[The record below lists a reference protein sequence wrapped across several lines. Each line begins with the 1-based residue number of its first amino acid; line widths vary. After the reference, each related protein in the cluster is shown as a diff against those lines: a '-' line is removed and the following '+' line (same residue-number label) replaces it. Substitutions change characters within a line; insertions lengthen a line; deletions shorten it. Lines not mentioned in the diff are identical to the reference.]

1 MSELV
6 YWVWFS
12 SLRGLRTV
20 LLRELL
26 SRLGGPKA
34 VFMAERSALAECG
47 TTDAELDRLLSSREL
62 RSAER
67 TIARCEE
74 LGISILTIQDAAYP
88 ARLRGIPDPPCVL
101 YIRGRLPD
109 VDSEAAIAVVG
120 TRRSTPYG
128 DKMARQLGY
137 GIARGGGLVISGLA
151 EGIDSCAAQGAL
163 MAGGRV
169 IGVLGTAIN
178 EVFPRFN
185 GPLFDDVAATGALVS
200 EYPPD
205 AEGSR
210 RYFPAR
216 NRIMAGMSVGVTVVE
231 APFRSGALITA
242 SRAADYGRDVFAV
255 PGNADAPNSRGTNAL
270 IRDGARLVENAGHIL
285 EEYENRFRDKLKP
298 DAKLAV
304 PEEMAVPK
312 TLHSEK
318 SNGPAKTKRHIE
330 PAARENGEGFFK
342 LRVPV
347 RRKKAEDAPPQLG
360 EQLEGLSENQLKIV
374 SVMSKPSM
382 HIDDIIDLSQL
393 SASSVLSELTLL
405 QIKGFVAQEGGKRFT
420 LKITKRG

>member
-6 YWVWFS
+6 YWIWFS
-12 SLRGLRTV
+12 SLRGLRPV
-20 LLRELL
+20 LQRELL
-26 SRLGGPKA
+26 RRFGDPKA
-34 VFMAERSALAECG
+34 VFLAESGALSECG
-47 TTDAELDRLLSSREL
+47 ASAEELDRLLEQREL
-62 RSAER
+62 KTAGQIIS
-67 TIARCEE
+67 RCEE
-74 LGISILTIQDAAYP
+74 LGVNILTMQDAAYP
-88 ARLRGIPDPPCVL
+88 VRLREIPDPPFVL

-128 DKMARQLGY
+128 DKMARKLGF
-137 GIARGGGLVISGLA
+137 GITKGGGLVISGLA
-151 EGIDSCAAQGAL
+151 EGVDSCAAQGAL

-185 GPLFDDVAATGALVS
+185 APLFDDVAATGALVS

-205 AEGSR
+205 AEGHR

-216 NRIMAGMSVGVTVVE
+216 NRIMAGMSVGVAVVE
-231 APFRSGALITA
+231 APARSGALITA

-270 IRDGARLVENAGHIL
+270 IRDGARLVENAGQIL

-298 DAKLAV
+298 DGELEVPRELA
-304 PEEMAVPK
+304 EPK
-312 TLHSEK
+312 APHSEK
-318 SNGPAKTKRHIE
+318 RAQPKKD
-330 PAARENGEGFFK
+330 ARENGEGFFK

-347 RRKKAEDAPPQLG
+347 RGKTPDGDSGAPKLSQ
-360 EQLEGLSENQLKIV
+360 QLEGLGESQLKIV
-374 SVMSKPSM
+374 SVMTGPSM

-393 SASSVLSELTLL
+393 PSSVVMSEITLL
-405 QIKGFVAQEGGKRFT
+405 EIKGFVVQEDGKRFT
-420 LKITKRG
+420 LKIGKQ

>member
-1 MSELV
+1 MSELI

-12 SLRGLRTV
+12 SLRGLRPA

-26 SRLGGPKA
+26 RRLGSPKA
-34 VFMAERSALAECG
+34 VFLAERQALAECG
-47 TTDAELDRLLSSREL
+47 ASGAELDRLLEQRGL
-62 RSAER
+62 KSAEQ
-67 TIARCEE
+67 IISRCGE
-74 LGISILTIQDAAYP
+74 LGVNILTMQDAAYP
-88 ARLRGIPDPPCVL
+88 ARLRGIPDPPCAL
-101 YIRGRLPD
+101 YIKGRLPD

-128 DKMARQLGY
+128 DKMARELGY
-137 GIARGGGLVISGLA
+137 GITTGGGLVISGLA
-151 EGIDSCAAQGAL
+151 EGVDSCAAHGAL

-185 GPLFDDVAATGALVS
+185 GPLFDDVAAAGALVS

-205 AEGSR
+205 AEGHR

-216 NRIMAGMSVGVTVVE
+216 NRIMAALSVGVAVVE
-231 APFRSGALITA
+231 APARSGALITA

-270 IRDGARLVENAGHIL
+270 IRDGARLIENAAQIL
-285 EEYENRFRDKLKP
+285 EEYESRFRDKLRHSARLGIP
-298 DAKLAV
+298 RELAV
-304 PEEMAVPK
+304 PEAP
-312 TLHSEK
+312 HGEK
-318 SNGPAKTKRHIE
+318 GGKPEKAGHGNGPAG
-330 PAARENGEGFFK
+330 REDGHGFFK
-342 LRVPV
+342 LRVPT
-347 RRKKAEDAPPQLG
+347 RRKKAQAGPAKLDGQLS
-360 EQLEGLSENQLKIV
+360 GLSADQLKIV
-374 SVMSKPSM
+374 SVMTKPSM

-393 SASSVLSELTLL
+393 SASAVLSELTLL

>member
-1 MSELV
+1 MSELI

-12 SLRGLRTV
+12 SLRGLRV
-20 LLRELL
+20 VFLRELM
-26 SRLGGPKA
+26 RRFGDPKA
-34 VFMAERSALAECG
+34 VFLAEQRALTECG
-47 TTDAELDRLLSSREL
+47 ASAEELDRLLEQREL
-62 RSAER
+62 KTAGQIIS
-67 TIARCEE
+67 RCEE
-74 LGISILTIQDAAYP
+74 LGVSILTLQDAAYP
-88 ARLRGIPDPPCVL
+88 SRLRGIPDPPCVL

-128 DKMARQLGY
+128 DKMARELGY
-137 GIARGGGLVISGLA
+137 GLTKGGGLVISGLA
-151 EGIDSCAAQGAL
+151 EGVDSCAAQGAL

-178 EVFPRFN
+178 EIYPRFN
-185 GPLFDDVAATGALVS
+185 APLFDDVAATGALVS

-205 AEGSR
+205 TEGSR
-210 RYFPAR
+210 KFFPAR
-216 NRIMAGMSVGVTVVE
+216 NRIMAGLSVGVAVVE
-231 APFRSGALITA
+231 APARSGALITA

-270 IRDGARLVENAGHIL
+270 IRDGAHLIENASQIL

-298 DAKLAV
+298 DAELRV
-304 PEEMAVPK
+304 PKEMAEPK
-312 TLHSEK
+312 SPHSEK
-318 SNGPAKTKRHIE
+318 RPVQQKSG
-330 PAARENGEGFFK
+330 REDGTGFFK

-347 RRKKAEDAPPQLG
+347 RHGKADGAGTPPKLS
-360 EQLEGLSENQLKIV
+360 EQLEGLSEQQLKIV
-374 SVMSKPSM
+374 SVMTKPSM

-393 SASSVLSELTLL
+393 PASVVLSELTLL
-405 QIKGFVAQEGGKRFT
+405 QIKGFVAQAGGKRFT

>member
-6 YWVWFS
+6 YWIWFS

-20 LLRELL
+20 LLREFL
-26 SRLGGPKA
+26 RRFGDPKA
-34 VFMAERSALAECG
+34 VFLAEERALSECG
-47 TTDAELDRLLSSREL
+47 ASAEELDRLLEQREL
-62 RSAER
+62 KTAGQIIS
-67 TIARCEE
+67 RCGE
-74 LGISILTIQDAAYP
+74 LGIGLLTMQDAAYP

-101 YIRGRLPD
+101 YVRGRLPD

-128 DKMARQLGY
+128 DKMARELGY
-137 GIARGGGLVISGLA
+137 GITKGGGLVISGLA
-151 EGIDSCAAQGAL
+151 EGVDSCAAQGAL

-169 IGVLGTAIN
+169 VGVLGTAIN

-185 GPLFDDVAATGALVS
+185 AALFDDVAAVGALVS

-205 AEGSR
+205 AEGHR
-210 RYFPAR
+210 RFFPAR
-216 NRIMAGMSVGVTVVE
+216 NRIMAALSVGIVVVE
-231 APFRSGALITA
+231 APARSGALITA

-255 PGNADAPNSRGTNAL
+255 PGNADAPNSRGTNSL
-270 IRDGARLVENAGHIL
+270 IRDGARLVENAGQIL

-298 DAKLAV
+298 DGRLEVPRELA
-304 PEEMAVPK
+304 EPK
-312 TLHSEK
+312 APHSEK
-318 SNGPAKTKRHIE
+318 PVRPKK
-330 PAARENGEGFFK
+330 AAREDGEGFFK

-347 RRKKAEDAPPQLG
+347 RGKTAGGVSGAPKLSR
-360 EQLEGLSENQLKIV
+360 QLEGLNEDQLKIV
-374 SVMSKPSM
+374 SVMTKPSM

-393 SASSVLSELTLL
+393 PAAVVLSEMTLL

-420 LKITKRG
+420 LNITKRG

>member
-6 YWVWFS
+6 YWIWFS
-12 SLRGLRTV
+12 SLRGLRAV

-26 SRLGGPKA
+26 RRFGDPKA
-34 VFMAERSALAECG
+34 VFLAEGRAVSECG
-47 TTDAELDRLLSSREL
+47 ASAEELERLLEQREL
-62 RSAER
+62 KTAEH
-67 TIARCEE
+67 IIYRCEE
-74 LGISILTIQDAAYP
+74 LGVNILTIQDAAYP
-88 ARLRGIPDPPCVL
+88 ARLRGIPDPPFVL

-128 DKMARQLGY
+128 DKMARELGF
-137 GIARGGGLVISGLA
+137 GITKGGGLVISGLA
-151 EGIDSCAAQGAL
+151 EGVDSCAAHGAL

-185 GPLFDDVAATGALVS
+185 APLFDDVAATGALVS

-205 AEGSR
+205 AEGHR

-216 NRIMAGMSVGVTVVE
+216 NRIMAALSVGVAVVE
-231 APFRSGALITA
+231 APARSGALITA
-242 SRAADYGRDVFAV
+242 GRAADYGRDVFAV

-270 IRDGARLVENAGHIL
+270 IRDGARLVENAGQIL

-298 DAKLAV
+298 DGELDVPRELA
-304 PEEMAVPK
+304 EPK
-312 TLHSEK
+312 VLHSEK
-318 SNGPAKTKRHIE
+318 RVQPKKD
-330 PAARENGEGFFK
+330 AREDGEGFFK

-347 RRKKAEDAPPQLG
+347 RRKDPDGASGPPRLSQ
-360 EQLEGLSENQLKIV
+360 QLEGLGENQLKIV
-374 SVMSKPSM
+374 SVMTKPSM

-393 SASSVLSELTLL
+393 PASVVLSEMTLL

-420 LKITKRG
+420 LKIGKH

>member
-6 YWVWFS
+6 YWIWFS
-12 SLRGLRTV
+12 SLHGLRTV

-26 SRLGGPKA
+26 RRFGDPKA
-34 VFMAERSALAECG
+34 VFTADERALSECG
-47 TTDAELDRLLSSREL
+47 ASAGELAHFLEQREL
-62 RSAER
+62 KTAGE
-67 TIARCEE
+67 IIYRCEE
-74 LGISILTIQDAAYP
+74 LGVGLLTLQDAAYP
-88 ARLRGIPDPPCVL
+88 SRLRAIPDPPCVL

-128 DKMARQLGY
+128 DKMARELGY
-137 GIARGGGLVISGLA
+137 GITKGGGLVISGLA
-151 EGIDSCAAQGAL
+151 EGVDSCAAQGAL

-185 GPLFDDVAATGALVS
+185 APLFDDVAAVGALVS

-205 AEGSR
+205 AEGHR
-210 RYFPAR
+210 RFFPAR
-216 NRIMAGMSVGVTVVE
+216 NRIMAALSVGVVVVE
-231 APFRSGALITA
+231 APARSGALITA
-242 SRAADYGRDVFAV
+242 NRAADYGRDVFAV
-255 PGNADAPNSRGTNAL
+255 PGNADAPNSRGTNSL
-270 IRDGARLVENAGHIL
+270 IRDGARLVENAGQIL

-298 DAKLAV
+298 DGKLEV
-304 PEEMAVPK
+304 PRELAEPK
-312 TLHSEK
+312 APHSEK
-318 SNGPAKTKRHIE
+318 RVLPKK
-330 PAARENGEGFFK
+330 AAREDGEGFFK

-347 RRKKAEDAPPQLG
+347 RRKDPDGASDAPKLSR
-360 EQLEGLSENQLKIV
+360 QLEGLNEDQLKIV
-374 SVMSKPSM
+374 SVMTKPSM

-393 SASSVLSELTLL
+393 PAAVVLSEMTLL

-420 LKITKRG
+420 LNITKRG